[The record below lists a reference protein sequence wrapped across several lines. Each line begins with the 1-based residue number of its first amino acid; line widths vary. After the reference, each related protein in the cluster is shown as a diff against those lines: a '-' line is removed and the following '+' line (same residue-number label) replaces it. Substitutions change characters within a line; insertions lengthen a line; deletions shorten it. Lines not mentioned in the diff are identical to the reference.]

1 MSIGSNS
8 YASETS
14 QSPQIFVRL
23 RPPLRSELKLTS
35 ESLGA
40 VSIPGPSTVRISQ
53 TDYSKDF
60 TFTSVFPEFT
70 PQAEV
75 FEHSALPLVHHVLN
89 GYNGV
94 YFVYGQTGTGK
105 THTMGTLTKMTVS
118 SQGVIPQSLDYIFRY
133 IEANQSADCSFEVRV
148 SFYQI
153 YLDAIQDLLN
163 PENKNL
169 NIHEDEGEIYVDD
182 LVEVPVGSVAQAM
195 KLINAGLDFRE
206 VAAQNMNITSSRSH
220 TILNIELFV
229 NAR

>member
-163 PENKNL
+163 PENKNTARAGCRAATRR
-169 NIHEDEGEIYVDD
+169 HVQPRAPRPCRWPRRTDR
-182 LVEVPVGSVAQAM
+182 PSTTTQA
-195 KLINAGLDFRE
+195 
-206 VAAQNMNITSSRSH
+206 SRRRALRSGG
-220 TILNIELFV
+220 
-229 NAR
+229 RRRRCGRRR